1 MCRFKFVIM
10 ELLKQKFDEI
20 KKSNN
25 PEVIN
30 DFLIKLSDNPNIE
43 YLNYLKYFV
52 ESLDPQ
58 ILDKIKLNLIF
69 VMGEIGNLAQI
80 PDEYLRILE
89 EIYYKSDRWVRNE
102 VIQAIDK
109 ISKNTELN
117 DKIIEII
124 SNALNDEY
132 SAIKISTLKLLL
144 NLNKSPDSIL
154 KNLIRLM
161 NSKDSEIVEA
171 IERIL
176 RRIPQQPDRIFNLL
190 DKSDNYKFLK
200 PRGIRSLLLIQFK
213 SIINTESFREMIS
226 NSSWDANYKENYLKE
241 INTFERILAK
251 NI

>member
-1 MCRFKFVIM
+1 M

-52 ESLDPQ
+52 EYLDPQ

-69 VMGEIGNLAQI
+69 VIGEIGNLAQI

-89 EIYYKSDRWVRNE
+89 EIYYKSDRWIRNE

-109 ISKNTELN
+109 IFKNTEVNEKTVEL
-117 DKIIEII
+117 I

-132 SAIKISTLKLLL
+132 VVIKISTLKLLANFKKL
-144 NLNKSPDSIL
+144 PDSIL

-161 NSKDSEIVEA
+161 NSKDSEILEG

-190 DKSDNYKFLK
+190 NRPDNYKILK

-226 NSSWDANYKENYLKE
+226 NCSWDDSYKEKYLKE
-241 INTFERILAK
+241 INTFERILVK